1 MMIIL
6 RPKQLRQVRRKR
18 SATSIARVSGNEDT
32 HLRVDLDTL
41 ANQLDLSVGVLGNSR
56 KTLLNALDLL

>member
-1 MMIIL
+1 MTIL
-6 RPKQLRQVRRKR
+6 RPEQLGQVRRKR
-18 SATSIARVSGNEDT
+18 CTTSITRVSGNEDT
-32 HLRVDLDTL
+32 HLGVDLDTL

>member
-1 MMIIL
+1 MIIL
-6 RPKQLRQVRRKR
+6 RPEQLGQVRRKR
-18 SATSIARVSGNEDT
+18 RTTSIARVSGDEDT
-32 HLRVDLDTL
+32 HWRDDLDTL

>member
-1 MMIIL
+1 MIIL
-6 RPKQLRQVRRKR
+6 RPEQLGQVRRKR
-18 SATSIARVSGNEDT
+18 RTTSIARVSGDEDT

>member
-1 MMIIL
+1 MIIL
-6 RPKQLRQVRRKR
+6 RPEQLGQVRRKR
-18 SATSIARVSGNEDT
+18 GTTSIARVSGNEDT